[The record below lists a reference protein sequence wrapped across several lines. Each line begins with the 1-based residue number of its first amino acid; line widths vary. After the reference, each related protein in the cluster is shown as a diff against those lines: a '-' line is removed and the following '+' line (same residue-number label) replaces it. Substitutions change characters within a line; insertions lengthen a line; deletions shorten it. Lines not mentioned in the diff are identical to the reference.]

1 MTYPL
6 IIQGGMGAGVSSWP
20 LAKAVSQL
28 GQLGVVSGTALDEII
43 ARRLQLGDPD
53 GHLLRAMEHFPVP
66 EIAQKFYDR
75 FHVPG
80 GKNETEHFKRTPMF
94 TMDSPRS
101 LQELT
106 ILANFVEVF
115 LAKEGHDGLVGI
127 NYLEGI
133 QLPNLYSLYGAML
146 ADVDYVLMGAGIPRE
161 IPGALDRL
169 ANHEE
174 ASLRI
179 AVEGATSDDD
189 FQLRFDP
196 KNVIQKTLAP
206 LKRPLF
212 LGIIASV
219 TLAQVLAK
227 KATGKVDGFIIEG
240 PTAGGHNAPPRGK
253 LTLNERG
260 EPAYGER
267 DEVDLKKI
275 SDIGLPFWLAGFYG
289 TPEKLVEALESGA
302 KGIQVGTA
310 FAFCRESSLCH
321 DVKEKIVAKTVKG
334 ETEVFTDP
342 KASPTGFPF
351 KTVRLEETVSEEEE
365 YQRRPRICDV
375 GYLRHPYKKEDGSVA
390 YRCPSEPVED
400 YLKKGGDAE
409 DVEGRKCLCNGL
421 LGNIGL
427 PQLQKTGY
435 LEKPLVTA
443 GDDAKFVA
451 RFLASGNSTYSAE
464 DVIRN
469 LLSLVEP
476 S

>member
-28 GQLGVVSGTALDEII
+28 GQLGVVSGTALDEILG
-43 ARRLQLGDPD
+43 RRLQLGDPD
-53 GHLLRAMEHFPVP
+53 GHLLRAMEHFPIP
-66 EIAQKFYDR
+66 EIAQKFYDK

-80 GKNETEHFKRTPMF
+80 GKHETESFKRTPMF
-94 TMDSPRS
+94 TMTSPQS

-106 ILANFVEVF
+106 IVANFVEVF

-127 NYLEGI
+127 NYLESI

-146 ADVDYVLMGAGIPRE
+146 AGVDYVLMGAGIPRE
-161 IPGALDRL
+161 IPGAIDRL

-196 KNVIQKTLAP
+196 KNIIQKTLPP

-219 TLAQVLAK
+219 TLALVLAK
-227 KATGKVDGFIIEG
+227 KATGRVDGFIIEG

-267 DEVDLKKI
+267 DEVDLAKI
-275 SDIGLPFWLAGFYG
+275 KEIGLPFWLAGFYG
-289 TPEKLVEALESGA
+289 TPEKLAEALESGA

-365 YQRRPRICDV
+365 YQCRPRICDV

-390 YRCPSEPVED
+390 YRCPSEPAED

-421 LGNIGL
+421 LANIGL
-427 PQLQKTGY
+427 PQFQKSGY

-451 RFLASGNSTYSAE
+451 RFLNKGNSSYSAE
-464 DVIRN
+464 DVIRY
-469 LLSLVEP
+469 LLSSVAP